1 MPDLSGRTLGKV
13 HVEELIA
20 RGGMAEVYLG
30 EHTTLRRK
38 VAVKIMRGTVDQD
51 PETVTRFQREAH
63 VVASLRHP
71 NIVQLFDYE
80 LADGQPCLIMEY
92 VSGPTLSSYLKAL
105 HKRGEKLPL
114 AMVNRLLHAL
124 GDALDYAHSQRI
136 VHRDIKPANVLLR
149 SASSDIDPDKPLP
162 ADVEP
167 ILTDFGLVRLL
178 DSSIQTST
186 GTVSG
191 TPTYMSPEQARG
203 DKVGSFT
210 DIYSLGVMLYEMLAG
225 TVPFEADS
233 TFGVLMKHLN
243 DPPPPIFGISSDLQA
258 VIDRALAK
266 DPALRFSSAKELAD
280 EFNAIFN
287 GETASSSTWK
297 FAQLARKSAPALRTP
312 GWNSVGW
319 AVGIGAL
326 VIIGIAFAVFRFLPG
341 LLGLGRDSDQTLG
354 RVTYAD
360 FNYVV
365 DKADISV
372 TGLPKPNAGT
382 HYEIWYLAGGG
393 EERQNIGTISLD
405 DTGNGQLAFT
415 DPEQRNLLEVFDQI
429 EVTEEPDNDPS
440 PDEPSGEV
448 VASFIYP
455 PLSFVHIRHLIVK
468 FDTTPDETSL
478 IYGLWSTADA
488 IDTSTFELEQAFAGQ
503 DEALVRQKTEEIINQ
518 LVGKSDT
525 ARYRDWDENGTLVD
539 PGDGFGLLAD
549 GYIPLSVSHTNFA
562 MQAPDATENINLQG
576 GNVLACLD
584 NMAGWSEQLLEK
596 ALILDEMP
604 FGPTMEPL
612 IAEMVMLARNNV
624 SGTDSNANG
633 LIEPIAGEGGAA
645 TAYEYA
651 YYMADMLLLPG
662 AGQIPPPAT
671 AVKE

>member
-1 MPDLSGRTLGKV
+1 MPDLSGSRLGKV
-13 HVEELIA
+13 QVGELIA

-51 PETVTRFQREAH
+51 PETVARFQREAH

-92 VSGPTLSSYLKAL
+92 VSGPTLSNYLKAL
-105 HKRGEKLPL
+105 HQRGEKLPL
-114 AMVNRLLHAL
+114 ATVNRLLHAL
-124 GDALDYAHSQRI
+124 AEALDYAHSQHI

-149 SASSDIDPDKPLP
+149 SASDSIDLDQPLP
-162 ADVEP
+162 DDVEP

-258 VIDRALAK
+258 VIDRTLAK
-266 DPALRFSSAKELAD
+266 DPGLRFNSAKELAN

-287 GETASSSTWK
+287 GDTISSGTRK
-297 FAQLARKSAPALRTP
+297 LAQLARKSVPALRSTP
-312 GWNSVGW
+312 WNSLGW
-319 AVGIGAL
+319 IVGIGAL
-326 VIIGIAFAVFRFLPG
+326 VIAGIAFAAFRLFPGFLAP
-341 LLGLGRDSDQTLG
+341 GRDPNQPLG

-365 DKADISV
+365 DKVDISV
-372 TGLPKPNAGT
+372 AGLPPPGAGT
-382 HYEIWYLAGGG
+382 HYEIWYLGGGG
-393 EERQNIGTISLD
+393 EERQNIGRMNVD
-405 DTGNGQLAFT
+405 DTGHGQLAFI
-415 DPEQRNLLEVFDQI
+415 DPEQRNLLEVFDQL
-429 EVTEEPDNDPS
+429 EVTEEADDDPN

-468 FDTTPDETSL
+468 FDSAPDETSL
-478 IYGLWSTADA
+478 IYGLWATADG
-488 IDTSTFELEQAFAGQ
+488 IDTSMFELQEAFADQ
-503 DEALVRQKTEEIINQ
+503 DEALVRQKTEEVINQ
-518 LVGKSDT
+518 LVGKSDA
-525 ARYRDWDENGTLVD
+525 ARYRDWDGDGTLAD
-539 PGDGFGLLAD
+539 PGDGFGLLAN
-549 GYIPLSVSHTNFA
+549 GYLSETVSHTNFA

-576 GNVLACLD
+576 GKVLVCLD
-584 NMAGWSEQLLEK
+584 NMSGWSEQLLEK
-596 ALILDEMP
+596 ALILEEMP

-612 IAEMVMLARNNV
+612 IAEMVTLAMNNV
-624 SGTDSNANG
+624 SGIDANSNS

-662 AGQIPPPAT
+662 AGQIPPPAP
-671 AVKE
+671 KE